1 MIIEY
6 SFINDI
12 YFVKDD
18 EGKVVARFKKIKDA
32 EKALGSY
39 GPRVVSGGELE
50 KRKSLRGA

>member
-32 EKALGSY
+32 EKY
-39 GPRVVSGGELE
+39 ETN
-50 KRKSLRGA
+50 